1 MLLPENGINSQM
13 GSPEALIDVVGRGI
27 GEVGEDE
34 RLASQAAPM
43 LCQYGRACG
52 GCGFLLLQQWNKVG
66 AREAL
71 VGALIKLLFDC
82 LGPPVTD

>member
-1 MLLPENGINSQM
+1 MLLPENGINSQV
-13 GSPEALIDVVGRGI
+13 GGPEALIDVMGRGI
-27 GEVGEDE
+27 CEMREDE
-34 RLASQAAPM
+34 CLASQAAPM
-43 LCQYGRACG
+43 ICQYGRAYG
-52 GCGFLLLQQWNKVG
+52 GRGFLLLQQWNKVG